1 MHVAC
6 GLLLG
11 FLAFL
16 GQDLDAYCDFDGELA
31 MRSELQRPIAE
42 RVYNLQL
49 LFGCQAIHLFHI
61 SASIRQRSIC
71 AAPILDARADAIT
84 FGLLEAL
91 GALARDIRFDAFGSL
106 DVGFQA
112 LGGELFGGKRPVGE
126 LGRGAI
132 QIILGQLHLDV
143 VWY

>member
-1 MHVAC
+1 MLPAGSVSF
-6 GLLLG
+6 GSV
-11 FLAFL
+11 FKS
-16 GQDLDAYCDFDGELA
+16 DRNVYCDFDGELA

-42 RVYNLQL
+42 RVDNLQL
-49 LFGCQAIHLFHI
+49 FFGCQAIHLFHI
-61 SASIRQRSIC
+61 SASVWQGRIC
-71 AAPILDARADAIT
+71 AASILDARADAIT

-106 DVGFQA
+106 YVSFQA

-132 QIILGQLHLDV
+132 
-143 VWY
+143 

>member
-6 GLLLG
+6 GLCQFSG
-11 FLAFL
+11 FL
-16 GQDLDAYCDFDGELA
+16 GWDGHVYCDFDGELA
-31 MRSELQRPIAE
+31 MRAELQRPIAE
-42 RVYNLQL
+42 RVDNLQL
-49 LFGCQAIHLFHI
+49 FFGCQAIHLFHI
-61 SASIRQRSIC
+61 SAPIWQRGIC
-71 AAPILDARADAIT
+71 AAPILDARADTIT
-84 FGLLEAL
+84 LGLLQAL

-132 QIILGQLHLDV
+132 QVVLGELHLDV